1 MQSPFFLET
10 FSLPDEIQ
18 ELKLPC
24 AQQRQQQNAGSFPFD
39 KLRVRMTEQ
48 LFPKNEEWRRR

>member
-24 AQQRQQQNAGSFPFD
+24 AQQRQQQNAGLLP
-39 KLRVRMTEQ
+39 LRQAQGQDDRTIV
-48 LFPKNEEWRRR
+48 PEE